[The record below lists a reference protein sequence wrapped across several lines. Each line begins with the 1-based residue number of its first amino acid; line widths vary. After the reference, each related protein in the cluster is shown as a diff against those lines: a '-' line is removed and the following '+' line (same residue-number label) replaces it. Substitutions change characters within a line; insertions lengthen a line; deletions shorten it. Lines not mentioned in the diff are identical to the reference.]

1 MTKLSKS
8 EIKAAISKIL
18 ARKEVQPPI
27 QFRRLPRPNLGKR
40 LASVFAEAGVDASKL
55 EKIASDER
63 EEFVRLQKKREQYYK
78 KQNAAFEKQYKAT
91 LKNKKR
97 ALEAIAGQTIG
108 VQTITVHTAS
118 TVATHPE
125 SILKGKKL
133 EPWNNYVKFFLH
145 DSNDTVGPYSVRY
158 ADMSIIFG
166 WVNQSNDNLIVRA
179 NADVI
184 VKGFCQTIAQQGLI
198 NPAYVSMNLS
208 AGIKAYP
215 GAGGPPV
222 YGSSFRIMEMYAESY
237 ADIFGGDGG
246 WTTVDLYEPRN
257 VTLNHLLVNRRS
269 VVIFQVFVYFYYTI
283 LNGIAEMEFSDENRY
298 VRVPALILEYGG
310 EPTVV
315 GPG

>member
-8 EIKAAISKIL
+8 EINAAISNIL
-18 ARKEVQPPI
+18 ARKEAQPPI
-27 QFRRLPRPNLGKR
+27 HFRRLPRPNLGKR
-40 LASVFAEAGVDASKL
+40 VASVFAEAGVDASKL
-55 EKIASDER
+55 EKFVSDER
-63 EEFVRLQKKREQYYK
+63 EEFVRLRKKRDQYDK
-78 KQNAAFEKQYKAT
+78 KQNAAFEKQYEAT

-108 VQTITVHTAS
+108 VQTVTVPTAS

-125 SILKGKKL
+125 GILKGKSL
-133 EPWNNYVKFFLH
+133 APWNNYMKFFLH
-145 DSNDTVGPYSVRY
+145 DSNDTVGPYNLRY
-158 ADMSIIFG
+158 ADMSIIFA
-166 WVNQSNDNLIVRA
+166 WANHSNDNLIVRA

-198 NPAYVSMNLS
+198 NPAYVAMNLS

-215 GAGGPPV
+215 GAAGPPI
-222 YGSSFRIMEMYAESY
+222 YGSSVGIMEMYAESY

-269 VVIFQVFVYFYYTI
+269 VVIFQVFVYFTYTI
-283 LNGIAEMEFSDENRY
+283 LNGVAEMEFSDENRY
-298 VRVPALILEYGG
+298 VRCPALVIEYGS
-310 EPTVV
+310 EPQI
-315 GPG
+315 GSG